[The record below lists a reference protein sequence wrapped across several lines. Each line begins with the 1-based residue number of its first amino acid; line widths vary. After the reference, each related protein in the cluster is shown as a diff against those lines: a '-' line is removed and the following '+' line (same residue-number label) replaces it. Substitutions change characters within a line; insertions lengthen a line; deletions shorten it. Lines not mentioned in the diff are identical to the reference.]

1 MLNILSYPPSDISA
15 HTGLP
20 GNIYTSNCFVVAAA
34 ESVLPELAYLFA
46 ISGST
51 SAQHLLKA
59 SIFGLVAR
67 FYCHLFNKLLLL
79 KVLFL
84 VIIIETLSICNSKS
98 HDAN

>member
-1 MLNILSYPPSDISA
+1 M
-15 HTGLP
+15 
-20 GNIYTSNCFVVAAA
+20 AAA

>member
-1 MLNILSYPPSDISA
+1 M
-15 HTGLP
+15 
-20 GNIYTSNCFVVAAA
+20 AAA

-51 SAQHLLKA
+51 SAQHLLKT

-84 VIIIETLSICNSKS
+84 DIIIETLSICNSKS